1 MAREKEQAL
10 QHDKEDGGLR
20 RNEEEKDGGDPLRK
34 DEEEGFHWPR
44 ERVCHTHER
53 AIPIQETVETLD
65 ITEEGKLM
73 DSPLCN
79 IKSCQRFT
87 VQLMAHCSGAARHI
101 YAEI

>member
-20 RNEEEKDGGDPLRK
+20 RNEEEKDGGDLLRK
-34 DEEEGFHWPR
+34 GEKEDFQWPR

-87 VQLMAHCSGAARHI
+87 VQLTGHCSGAARHI
-101 YAEI
+101 RAEI